1 MSRRWTIVLLAVSLG
16 VEPAGTLKNNVF
28 QLQDETQQEYLQA
41 GTRGIPA
48 CTWSKLNETVHGRL
62 HVATPFAE
70 PCFNGD
76 TPGND
81 ACVDIQ
87 RNYLDPGFRSDHFG
101 AYINSQWEACQALS
115 EQCVLNWLDPSRKPS
130 TACYQGAVSSYYIDV
145 HDHTDVVAAFVFS
158 EAYGVPL
165 VVKNTGH
172 DYMGRSSARNSL
184 GIWTHRLKSITYVP
198 DFRPKGCPARNP
210 VPAVTFGSGAQF
222 SELLDFA
229 TERNIT
235 IPGGSDATVGV
246 GGGYLQGGGH
256 SPLSNIFGLAVD
268 RVLEYQVVVPTGDVL
283 FVNDCENRDLFFA
296 LNGGGGGT
304 FGVVM
309 SVTTRALPRAE
320 LVTVSATFTP
330 ETSISKF
337 LEFVIPYS
345 EQWSEDGWSG
355 YIYTMGLFH
364 LSKTNMNADEALA
377 YMAPLKVF
385 LASELN
391 TTLSVTVSSSYGEFH
406 EKFLHKSSEGL
417 PKCIPVFPA
426 SRLIPATTF
435 SKSPQELLDTITDLI
450 SIAPVSFIFANAPY
464 GFKPYPDA
472 GPTSV
477 TPAWRTSVWDV
488 TFGQVWDYAAPPSV
502 QEKAYRGLSAAMEPL
517 RALTPD
523 GGAYGNEADIYEP
536 NFEESFW
543 GNNYEQLMKIK
554 EKYDPGHLLDC
565 WHCVGWRAAD
575 DRYSCYF

>member
-1 MSRRWTIVLLAVSLG
+1 MSRRWSIVLLAVAWGIQPS
-16 VEPAGTLKNNVF
+16 GTLENNFF
-28 QLQDETQQEYLQA
+28 QLQVDAQQDYLQA
-41 GTRGIPA
+41 GIPA
-48 CTWSKLNETVHGRL
+48 CTWSKLNETIHGRL
-62 HVATPFAE
+62 HVAKPFAE

-76 TPGND
+76 TPGIC
-81 ACVDIQ
+81 ADIQ
-87 RNYLDPGFRSDHFG
+87 RNYLDPGFRSEHFG
-101 AYINSQWEACQALS
+101 AYINAGLFTCQAVS
-115 EQCVLNWLDPSRKPS
+115 EQCVLNWLDPLRQPS
-130 TACYQGAVSSYYIDV
+130 TTCYQGAVSSYYIDV
-145 HDHTDVVAAFVFS
+145 QDHNDVVAAFAFS

-184 GIWTHRLKSITYVP
+184 GIWVRFRILYITYNP
-198 DFRPKGCPARNP
+198 EFRPDGCPAYRNP
-210 VPAVTFGSGAQF
+210 IPAVTFGSGAQF

-229 TERNIT
+229 NERNIT

-268 RVLEYQVVVPTGDVL
+268 RVLEYQIVVPSGDFL
-283 FVNDCENRDLFFA
+283 IVNDCQNRDLFFA

-309 SVTTRALPRAE
+309 SVTTRALPRAD
-320 LVTVSATFTP
+320 LITVSATFTP
-330 ETSISKF
+330 ETSISTF

-345 EQWSEDGWSG
+345 VQWSQDG
-355 YIYTMGLFH
+355 I
-364 LSKTNMNADEALA
+364 KINMDADEALA
-377 YMAPLKVF
+377 YMTPLKTF

-426 SRLIPATTF
+426 SRLIPAATF
-435 SKSPQELLDTITDLI
+435 SESPQELLNTITHLI
-450 SIAPVSFIFANAPY
+450 STVPVSFIFANTPHS
-464 GFKPYPDA
+464 FESYPDA

-477 TPAWRTSVWDV
+477 TPVWRTSVWDV
-488 TFGQVWDYAAPPSV
+488 TFGQIWDYAAPPSV
-502 QEKAYRGLSAAMEPL
+502 QEKAYRDLSAAMESL
-517 RALTPD
+517 RAVTPD

-543 GNNYEQLMKIK
+543 GDNYKQLLEIK

-565 WHCVGWRAAD
+565 WHCVGWRSAD